1 MATRA
6 RDFCHPL
13 QPYEIQQQLMNAV
26 YDCVSDGKVGIFE
39 SPTGTGKSLSLI
51 CSTLSW
57 LRDEQKKIFD
67 DELGR
72 DDDDAEPKWI
82 IEQARK
88 QKMEALVQR
97 RLDLEIRLAKIR
109 EKELRQKR
117 AYEKGEPAAKRLK
130 SMPDSQPQGVEDED
144 RFLLDDYESDD
155 ERKGKSSTQLK
166 GDDGLS
172 AATRQLMEKLGESA
186 AVVREDPDTEY
197 PDEPKVFFCSRTH
210 SQLTQFVNELRR
222 VKLPAALWEDKVR
235 ASSPLEDQQEQY
247 IVKHLPLGS
256 RKSLCINSK
265 VVSAGSAPAINE
277 RCLDLQQPSTPQEK
291 RCSFLPNQENQALV
305 NNFRDHTLAKI
316 RDIEDLGALGKR
328 IGICPYYAARTAI
341 RPSEIVTLPYPL
353 LLQKSAREA
362 LGISLKGHVVVVDE
376 AHNLMDAITNIHSVV
391 VTQHQLHRS
400 RSQLRLYLQKF
411 KNKLKGKNRIYVTQV
426 VRVIDSIAQ
435 SLDKMALGNKA
446 NEALI
451 NLSDLMGGKG
461 IDQINLNKL
470 IRYLEDSK
478 LARKVE
484 SYVECV
490 GECAP
495 SSSLAPANT
504 TPTLTHVQGFLKT
517 LMNPVAEGRF
527 FFERG
532 ESSVVALKYILLD
545 PTFHFRDVVEDAR
558 AVVLAGG
565 TMSPMEDY
573 VRHLFAYVA
582 PAKLTTWSCGHI
594 IPKENLFVKAIDK
607 ALDGVDLEFSFAK
620 RDSVALISAL
630 GSCLLQLAMTIPD
643 GLVVF
648 FPSYVYLEQA
658 SAQWRKAVAG
668 KDNIW
673 TRLEEQKAVF
683 KESKGSSVIE
693 DVLTQYSKAVDE
705 GRGGLLLSVVGGKM
719 SEGINFSDKLG
730 RGVAIVGLPFP
741 NIHSAQ
747 WMARLE
753 YIEQSTVARGGSR
766 TEGKVNGREFYEN
779 ACMRAVNQTIGR
791 AIRHRNDYASILLL
805 DRRYSTPRI
814 ADKLPGWIKQG
825 LREVDA
831 AAGFPQIIR
840 GLRDFF
846 QSKV

>member
-1 MATRA
+1 MATGV
-6 RDFCHPL
+6 RDFRHPF

-57 LRDEQKKIFD
+57 LRDEQKKISD

-72 DDDDAEPKWI
+72 EDDDAEPRWI
-82 IEQARK
+82 VEQAR
-88 QKMEALVQR
+88 QQRMEAFVQR

-109 EKELRQKR
+109 EKELQQKR
-117 AYEKGEPAAKRLK
+117 GYEKGEPAAKRHK

-144 RFLLDDYESDD
+144 RFLLDDYKSDD
-155 ERKGKSSTQLK
+155 GRNGKSSTQLE
-166 GDDGLS
+166 DENGLS
-172 AATRQLMEKLGESA
+172 AATRQLMQKLGETA
-186 AVVREDPDTEY
+186 AIVREDPDPEY
-197 PDEPKVFFCSRTH
+197 PDEPKIFFCSRTH

-222 VKLPAALWEDKVR
+222 VKLPGVLWEDNVR
-235 ASSPLEDQQEQY
+235 ALSPVKDQEEQHV
-247 IVKHLPLGS
+247 VKHLPLGS

-265 VVSAGSAPAINE
+265 VVSAGSATAINE
-277 RCLDLQQPSTPQEK
+277 RCLDLQQTSTPHEK

-305 NNFRDHTLAKI
+305 NDFRDHTLAKI

-328 IGICPYYAARTAI
+328 IGVCPYYAARTAI
-341 RPSEIVTLPYPL
+341 RLSEIVTLPYPL

-376 AHNLMDAITNIHSVV
+376 AHNLMDAITNIYSVV
-391 VTQHQLHRS
+391 VTQDQLHRS
-400 RSQLRLYLQKF
+400 RNQLRLYLQKF
-411 KNKLKGKNRIYVTQV
+411 RNKLKGKNRIYVTQV

-435 SLDKMALGNKA
+435 SLDQMALENKG

-461 IDQINLNKL
+461 VDQINLNKL

-484 SYVECV
+484 SYVEYA
-490 GECAP
+490 GEYAP
-495 SSSLAPANT
+495 SSSLTPTNT
-504 TPTLTHVQGFLKT
+504 TPTLTHVQGFLET

-573 VRHLFAYVA
+573 IRHLFAYVA
-582 PAKLTTWSCGHI
+582 PEKLTTWSCGHI
-594 IPKENLFVKAIDK
+594 IPKENLFVNAIAK
-607 ALDGVDLEFSFAK
+607 ALDGVDLEFSFAR
-620 RDSVALISAL
+620 RDSVTLIGAL

-648 FPSYVYLEQA
+648 FPSYAYLEQA
-658 SAQWRKAVAG
+658 SAQWQKTVAG
-668 KDNIW
+668 KENIW
-673 TRLEEQKAVF
+673 TRLEGQKAVF
-683 KESKGSSVIE
+683 KESKGSSAIE

-741 NIHSAQ
+741 NMQSAQ
-747 WMARLE
+747 WKAKLE

-766 TEGKVNGREFYEN
+766 AEGKANGREFYEN
-779 ACMRAVNQTIGR
+779 ACMRAVNQSIGR

-805 DRRYSTPRI
+805 DRRYSTTRI

-825 LREVDA
+825 FRETDA
-831 AAGFPQIIR
+831 VAGFPQIIR

-846 QSKV
+846 QSKI